1 MPLFMDIHHP
11 VEGARVRD
19 VADAHRATANS
30 PRELHLAADACASCE
45 AVYCVLANVGT
56 HLDWAGR
63 GQPPYFRLLSL
74 DAPDGRLTVGDV
86 FSSTGSIPASGRRFH
101 DRSRVVLAEPP
112 SLFEFVTE
120 ATVPGRNSMQ
130 ATFRHRY
137 ELEPNGDGC
146 RVRYTFRQEN
156 LVNPML
162 RLSLPLV
169 RDLTWKFGMPMMMR
183 GGLRNLVRA
192 AERQTTGALELGRS
206 R

>member
-1 MPLFMDIHHP
+1 MPQFMDIHHP
-11 VEGARVRD
+11 VDSATVRD
-19 VADAHRATANS
+19 VAEAHRALTDP
-30 PRELHLAADACASCE
+30 PRELRLAANARSSCE
-45 AVYCVLANVGT
+45 TVYDILVDAGT

-74 DAPDGRLTVGDV
+74 EAPDGRLTVGDA
-86 FSSTGSIPASGRRFH
+86 FSSTGSIPGSGRRFH
-101 DRSRVVLAEPP
+101 DRSHVVLADRP

-120 ATVPGRNSMQ
+120 ATVPGRNPMQ

-137 ELEPNGDGC
+137 ELEPYGDGC

-169 RDLTWKFGMPMMMR
+169 RDLTWRFGMPMMMR

-192 AERQTTGALELGRS
+192 AELRATSALELGRS